1 MQIQNFLS
9 QWEALA
15 SDAIIVQTVK
25 GEIIDFIAGPPSSLV
40 YPSNTIAKEHVTQ
53 IDKEISNLLNIK
65 VIVALSRTWRI
76 YFTNLLFRDQSD
88 AR

>member
-15 SDAIIVQTVK
+15 SDAIILQTVK

-40 YPSNTIAKEHVTQ
+40 YPSNTIAKEHRQGDFKPPEYIIV
-53 IDKEISNLLNIK
+53 ILL
-65 VIVALSRTWRI
+65 
-76 YFTNLLFRDQSD
+76 LL
-88 AR
+88 